1 MKKRFRLATAMLY
14 LSVALS
20 VFITLVMLT
29 GMAAFF
35 AKTFYHVPPKWLFGL
50 FD

>member
-1 MKKRFRLATAMLY
+1 MKERFWLATAILY

-20 VFITLVMLT
+20 VFLAVVMVT
-29 GMAAFF
+29 GMVAFF
-35 AKTFYHVPPKWLFGL
+35 AKTFFHIPPKWLFGL